1 MGDHD
6 ATLGKLMAGRQ
17 AITANAEMTSLME
30 DMTQHVAQHRQQ
42 AYSVLGKLGQTM
54 GVGGAGTGNNGTGMQ
69 KGTEPGTGGHMGS
82 GHTGGGHMGTGTGSG
97 TTGTGQP
104 GSGMQQPKK

>member
-1 MGDHD
+1 MAADKAVMEELQTLKGEAFDSCYIANQVGDHD

-54 GVGGAGTGNNGTGMQ
+54 GVGGAGTGRAG
-69 KGTEPGTGGHMGS
+69 
-82 GHTGGGHMGTGTGSG
+82 
-97 TTGTGQP
+97 
-104 GSGMQQPKK
+104 